1 IDGKHCRQPHRLGAA
16 VVPVL
21 LAVPKK
27 DFHQDLA
34 ERKVTPCICTSDEQD
49 FFCLFSL
56 SHLRSMPRIGLAF
69 EGPTA
74 QAFRTTLDSLPN
86 SAPARMWFGNRA
98 FAEGS
103 PLLYSPRSI
112 CLSQPTRTT
121 SSIRNASTAA
131 PANSC
136 GSSLSTGSRTRSSIH

>member
-1 IDGKHCRQPHRLGAA
+1 LGAA

-34 ERKVTPCICTSDEQD
+34 ERKVTSCICTSDEQD

-56 SHLRSMPRIGLAF
+56 SHRRFLPRIGLAF
-69 EGPTA
+69 EA
-74 QAFRTTLDSLPN
+74 QT
-86 SAPARMWFGNRA
+86 APAFQTMPGSLQNSVPARTWFGNRT
-98 FAEGS
+98 FAGES

-112 CLSQPTRTT
+112 CLSRPTRTT
-121 SSIRNASTAA
+121 SSIRNASIAA

-136 GSSLSTGSRTRSSIH
+136 GSSL